1 MKKKYYTP
9 LVELVSVKANS
20 IMTTVSGEIVDDGNP
35 ATYEERGHF
44 GYQGTDQ
51 SRNDWDNIWSGM

>member
-35 ATYEERGHF
+35 ETNEEKGNF
-44 GYQGTDQ
+44 GYQGTGQ